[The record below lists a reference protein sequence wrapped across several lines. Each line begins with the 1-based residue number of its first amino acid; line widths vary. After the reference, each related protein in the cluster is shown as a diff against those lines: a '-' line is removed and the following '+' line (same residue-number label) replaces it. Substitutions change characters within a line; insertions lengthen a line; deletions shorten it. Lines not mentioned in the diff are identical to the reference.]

1 MRRPIAKKYREGK
14 LKIIVQDEI
23 QKVDE
28 FKPILQDPYRNTDQG
43 DFHYSEEKTNKSFN
57 RKKLNSYN
65 GKTRKI
71 VNYICWY

>member
-28 FKPILQDPYRNTDQG
+28 FKPIIQDPY
-43 DFHYSEEKTNKSFN
+43 
-57 RKKLNSYN
+57 
-65 GKTRKI
+65 
-71 VNYICWY
+71 